1 MILHVNI
8 IVQVD
13 VEIAFRERNEVFVGE
28 KVHAP
33 SAGRRKL
40 EQTDTHILSEKGCR
54 NPTVAVV
61 LLNQTKRW

>member
-1 MILHVNI
+1 
-8 IVQVD
+8 
-13 VEIAFRERNEVFVGE
+13 VGE